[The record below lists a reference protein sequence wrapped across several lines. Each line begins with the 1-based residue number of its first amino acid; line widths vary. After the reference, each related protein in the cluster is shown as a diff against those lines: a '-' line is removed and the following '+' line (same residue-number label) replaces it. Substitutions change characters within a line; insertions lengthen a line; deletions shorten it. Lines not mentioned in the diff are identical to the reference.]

1 MNWDYQK
8 MDETG
13 KIIHC
18 PTNDTNGSVTGRIVF
33 NVKAWFDENPEER
46 KRLGWIKI
54 LIPNRDE
61 IQYDEQT
68 QYLMATTR
76 EIDEYTMEEV
86 YHVMNKSPEMLRL
99 EELMQYNSAWAAGGI
114 RFYEGR

>member
-18 PTNDTNGSVTGRIVF
+18 PMNDTNGSVTGRIVF

-46 KRLGWIKI
+46 KRLGWIKVI
-54 LIPNRDE
+54 KPDE
-61 IQYDEQT
+61 SEIVYDKQT
-68 QYLMATTR
+68 QYLETSMR
-76 EIDEYTMEEV
+76 EIDEYTCELV
-86 YHVMNKSPEMLRL
+86 YHVMDKSPEMLRL
-99 EELMQYNSAWAAGGI
+99 EELMEHNAAWNSNIVFMGG
-114 RFYEGR
+114 R